1 MKFIWKALI
10 WQRRQKAT
18 LTLYQQVSLSFYPC
32 FVFIP
37 QLISVFDAGLM
48 KNMVNLDTLVLMK
61 KSHMVELPYDPHGPT
76 RFWLLY
82 LETIPVRGP
91 HVMALAM
98 KENPKRKKKFINWVT
113 LGHVLSSFPKQLRI
127 TEVITWPV
135 WPREHDPVENHSESW
150 RVQGRK
156 GWLEPIPKGRRPALR
171 SHGFVA
177 KT

>member
-1 MKFIWKALI
+1 
-10 WQRRQKAT
+10 
-18 LTLYQQVSLSFYPC
+18 
-32 FVFIP
+32 
-37 QLISVFDAGLM
+37 
-48 KNMVNLDTLVLMK
+48 MK
-61 KSHMVELPYDPHGPT
+61 KSHMVELPYDSRGPT

-82 LETIPVRGP
+82 LATIPVWGP
-91 HVMALAM
+91 HVMALAR
-98 KENPKRKKKFINWVT
+98 KENPKRKKKLINWVT
-113 LGHVLSSFPKQLRI
+113 LGHVLSSFQKQLRI

-150 RVQGRK
+150 RMQGRK

>member
-1 MKFIWKALI
+1 MTRTAPRAFGYYTWK
-10 WQRRQKAT
+10 Q
-18 LTLYQQVSLSFYPC
+18 F
-32 FVFIP
+32 
-37 QLISVFDAGLM
+37 
-48 KNMVNLDTLVLMK
+48 
-61 KSHMVELPYDPHGPT
+61 PYEDH
-76 RFWLLY
+76 
-82 LETIPVRGP
+82 
-91 HVMALAM
+91 ALAM